1 MSPQS
6 SPLRYVVGKHG
17 VDHVAAAPI
26 RSGRIPGSRGP
37 CFPAH
42 GVATAALVTA
52 TLVTKLKGPA
62 MQRTVSVDTLVF
74 MIVVV
79 AAFIGLWAD
88 TVRTWLVW

>member
-17 VDHVAAAPI
+17 VDHVAAPPI

-42 GVATAALVTA
+42 GAATAALVTAKLVTA

-62 MQRTVSVDTLVF
+62 R
-74 MIVVV
+74 
-79 AAFIGLWAD
+79 
-88 TVRTWLVW
+88 